1 MKKSFVLVSLLFLM
15 VFSACGAN
23 GEAIN
28 SPASDVQITA
38 SPLPEETTS
47 TNDESIR
54 NFISFINSLED
65 MTAEYV
71 PESSSLN
78 VNHSL
83 PDISLQSLVNAATYS
98 PEDGRDFINSIQ
110 ELNDALYS
118 RMISDGVSDVTL
130 SFREID
136 CDGETIALY
145 IDGEQVFNA
154 IALTIDD
161 FDTESNSNST
171 ISEPIT
177 IPETIV
183 YTGSGDSVI
192 EVEIASSDDIYVL
205 HVVGNAN
212 GNHFAVRGYDA
223 SGNSTELFVNTI
235 NPYDGYT
242 FDPSCSTSL
251 LEISSTG
258 DWTIELI
265 SIYNMQTISTGQ
277 TISGTGDSIMMV
289 ENYGTTATISG
300 NQGANHFAVK
310 TYGTQS
316 NELLVNTVDPYSGTV
331 MLNGNPVILQVNSEG
346 EWEITFN

>member
-1 MKKSFVLVSLLFLM
+1 M
-15 VFSACGAN
+15 C
-23 GEAIN
+23 
-28 SPASDVQITA
+28 
-38 SPLPEETTS
+38 
-47 TNDESIR
+47 
-54 NFISFINSLED
+54 
-65 MTAEYV
+65 
-71 PESSSLN
+71 
-78 VNHSL
+78 
-83 PDISLQSLVNAATYS
+83 
-98 PEDGRDFINSIQ
+98 
-110 ELNDALYS
+110 
-118 RMISDGVSDVTL
+118 
-130 SFREID
+130 
-136 CDGETIALY
+136 
-145 IDGEQVFNA
+145 
-154 IALTIDD
+154 
-161 FDTESNSNST
+161 
-171 ISEPIT
+171 
-177 IPETIV
+177 
-183 YTGSGDSVI
+183 SGDSVI

-331 MLNGNPVILQVNSEG
+331 MLNGDPVILQVNSEG